1 MNEEVLSFKQTNIL
15 QSDRSFAQR
24 SRKARR
30 YWSIAYCYSFRNFL
44 NESFQQELDQK
55 TKKNFELESKLR
67 ELKFKL
73 NELEVRLKSEIELK
87 DNCLKKLVQREE
99 QLRNISSINIDHQ
112 SKNRSENG
120 YEDHQDGIDDL
131 QFRMLESNLVLY
143 PEDIFLSRIKEL
155 ESLLKESTKKTVQ
168 VSDPKSEE
176 TILKDQKD
184 IIFWFNTLLE
194 NLGESGLST
203 KATKTVSENFSA
215 LKKELEKLCKLKPR
229 ETDLASFVEVDI
241 ADQTKPISNISKS
254 FNNLSQPLLP
264 PTPIVSQSAPAFKT
278 PNTSIPD
285 ISKHMISEEI
295 QEMSNEEDDR
305 ESNLQSFLKQPEKVN
320 DSRIRVSKLAFSEE
334 EYDD

>member
-1 MNEEVLSFKQTNIL
+1 MSEEVPSFRQTSVPS
-15 QSDRSFAQR
+15 SDRSFVQQGR
-24 SRKARR
+24 RARR

-44 NESFQQELDQK
+44 SESFQQELDQK
-55 TKKNFELESKLR
+55 TKKNFELEAKLR
-67 ELKFKL
+67 ELKFRV

-87 DNCLKKLVQREE
+87 DNCLSRLAEREE
-99 QLRNISSINIDHQ
+99 QLRNISSVGVDHL
-112 SKNRSENG
+112 SKRRSEDG
-120 YEDHQDGIDDL
+120 YDDHQDGVDDL
-131 QFRMLESNLVLY
+131 QFRVLESNLVLY

-155 ESLLKESTKKTVQ
+155 EGLLKESTKRTVQ

-176 TILKDQKD
+176 VILKDQKD
-184 IIFWFNTLLE
+184 IIFWFSTLLE

-203 KATKTVSENFSA
+203 KATRTVSENFSA

-241 ADQTKPISNISKS
+241 AEQSKPIPNISKS
-254 FNNLSQPLLP
+254 FSNLSQPLLP
-264 PTPIVSQSAPAFKT
+264 PAPVASQSAPAFKT

-285 ISKHMISEEI
+285 ISKHMVSEEI